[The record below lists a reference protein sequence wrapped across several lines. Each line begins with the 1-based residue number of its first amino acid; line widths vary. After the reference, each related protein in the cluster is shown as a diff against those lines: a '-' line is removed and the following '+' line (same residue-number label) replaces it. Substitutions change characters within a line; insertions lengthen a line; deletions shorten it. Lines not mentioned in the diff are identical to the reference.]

1 MTPRSF
7 VRAALFGGLC
17 FVSVPAL
24 ADGSGTLN
32 DASLTQ
38 SYSGGGPNILPNPFV
53 LVDNEAP
60 PPTCMEG
67 APTCDTYTLTVDL
80 SDAFRADPAN
90 ERLQVSFSL
99 SFEGDWDMWM
109 LDSNDDVFGTAA
121 GTDNPEVIRFG
132 LKQLPNGVY
141 RFQMT
146 PFFPETSGFDLV
158 ADASSGKSAG
168 VSKAG
173 SGLVAGG
180 FGFAALLGLFA
191 LAGVRRRA

>member
-1 MTPRSF
+1 MSL
-7 VRAALFGGLC
+7 VRAVLFSSL
-17 FVSVPAL
+17 SVLSAAAH

-32 DASLTQ
+32 DAGLTQ
-38 SYSGGGPNILPNPFV
+38 SYSSGGPDILPNPFV

-67 APTCDTYTLTVDL
+67 MPTCDTYTLTVDL
-80 SDAFRADPAN
+80 SPAFRDDPAN
-90 ERLQVSFSL
+90 AQASVSFTL

-109 LDSNDDVFGTAA
+109 LDSTDAVIGTAA

-146 PFFPETSGFDLV
+146 PFFPETSGFELTSAV
-158 ADASSGKSAG
+158 TGGKSAT
-168 VSKAG
+168 SKDG

>member
-1 MTPRSF
+1 MSLA
-7 VRAALFGGLC
+7 RAVLFSTL
-17 FVSVPAL
+17 SVLSVTAH

-32 DASLTQ
+32 DAALTQ
-38 SYSGGGPNILPNPFV
+38 SYSGGGPDILPNPFV
-53 LVDNEAP
+53 LADNAAP

-67 APTCDTYTLTVDL
+67 LPTCDTYTLTVDL

-90 ERLQVSFSL
+90 ERLQVSFTL

-109 LDSNDDVFGTAA
+109 LDSNDGVIGTAA

-158 ADASSGKSAG
+158 ADASGGKSAG
-168 VSKAG
+168 VSKDG